1 MRYIADFLVGL
12 LILGLAI
19 QAEAT
24 DEGILRQK
32 LAEQFE
38 KATVGARIY
47 EPAPGIATRAPGGP
61 ELYRRVVNGIVYI
74 WTANGVTGS
83 GAVISS
89 TGWIV
94 TNWHVVRG
102 ESRVGIIFRSSIPLG
117 RRVPRLLNED
127 YFLATVVKIDALRDL
142 ALLKLDTPPPLTPLS
157 LGRLSY
163 IEVGQDVFSVSHPEG
178 WLWSYTEG
186 VISQVRPDSE
196 WKSAMGTPHKA
207 TLLQTQTVVSSGSS
221 GAPLFDMSGR
231 LIGIFVSTVGPGLN
245 FAIAVNEVQEFLLV
259 AIESGR

>member
-1 MRYIADFLVGL
+1 MRYITVFLVGL

-24 DEGILRQK
+24 GEGILRQK

-38 KATVGARIY
+38 KATAGARIY
-47 EPAPGIATRAPGGP
+47 GPAPGIATRAPGGP
-61 ELYRRVVNGIVYI
+61 ELYRRVVNGVVYI
-74 WTANGVTGS
+74 WTGNGVTGS

-117 RRVPRLLNED
+117 RRAPRLNED

-142 ALLKLDTPPPLTPLS
+142 ALLKLDTPPPLTPLP

-178 WLWSYTEG
+178 LLWSYTEG

-196 WKSAMGTPHKA
+196 WKSAVGTPHKA
-207 TLLQTQTVVSSGSS
+207 TLIQTQTVVSPGSS

-231 LIGIFVSTVGPGLN
+231 LIGIFVSTVGQGLN